1 MKLFKAILWPIKKV
15 IFFPLKIFFYTVL
28 IFIIIVLFFQ
38 YRKNYDVDVSPL
50 TVNEYENCIA
60 VIEDY
65 DVTISLLSDYIDNL
79 DSEQQSFLY
88 NNLPGPLSVLTKPQE
103 VTQDDFQNVRTFLKY
118 YLQLRMMPLN
128 QYQPCKDQHHMNE
141 KLNRY
146 HQ

>member
-103 VTQDDFQNVRTFLKY
+103 ITQDDFQNVRTFLNF
-118 YLQLRMMPLN
+118 QEIFSLN
-128 QYQPCKDQHHMNE
+128 FLSKFF
-141 KLNRY
+141 
-146 HQ
+146 

>member
-88 NNLPGPLSVLTKPQE
+88 YNLRGALSVLT
-103 VTQDDFQNVRTFLKY
+103 
-118 YLQLRMMPLN
+118 
-128 QYQPCKDQHHMNE
+128 
-141 KLNRY
+141 
-146 HQ
+146 

>member
-79 DSEQQSFLY
+79 DSEQQSYLY

-103 VTQDDFQNVRTFLKY
+103 ITQDDFQNIRTFLKY
-118 YLQLRMMPLN
+118 YLQAGRFPGIGGKALSPQASSLCRGGLS
-128 QYQPCKDQHHMNE
+128 
-141 KLNRY
+141 
-146 HQ
+146 